1 MPVST
6 QHPKRL
12 SMNPG
17 FSLVFVLLIGAP
29 VAAVAQTT
37 GAVSGNVRDA
47 TTGKGIGL
55 ARVGVD
61 AGMSAA
67 TTDTAGAYRIRGV
80 QAGWHRVSVRFIGYR
95 GEIRDSVLIRAGATT
110 IVDFSLTPAPT
121 VLEPLVV
128 RAVDSVLDPFATGTT
143 QRITAANLR
152 ELPVSNLDEALALQ
166 AGAVGESYRGGRLGQ
181 QAFILDGLG
190 VKNQLDASTGP
201 LGVRLPPDILQEA
214 TLTTNA
220 FSARYGQALSG
231 LINVVTKDGGDQLRG
246 RVAYETDRPLGN
258 GWDYGLDRVLL
269 QADGPLVGKI
279 GFLVAL
285 DANGRLDADPVNAP
299 PSGLGF
305 DPRNSKPWLLPHNSG
320 ETYDFAGKL
329 TIPLNSRQTLRL
341 LGLRSIEQ
349 RLLYD
354 PIFKYDESFAPARR
368 VTGTLLSAHLQNT
381 LSLGQ
386 KSLIL
391 DARLGYFGRDFIRGA
406 LNRPADLKVGGFT
419 GSNFHFIGEDLARS
433 QDTLT
438 AAGIIPGFT
447 PPELSSQTPWGVPAF
462 FLGSAS
468 RGDIGWNHFR
478 ELRGQIDMTYG
489 AGQDVDLYF
498 GGQYAAQK
506 VETFQRV
513 SGFAPAGDEIPPPAA
528 SNFTPHLW
536 SAYLELQA
544 RLNDLAFT
552 MGVRG
557 EHFDGGSGLT
567 TSQVGNGRFGA
578 KTTLSPRIAVS
589 TILAG
594 ATLVASFGKFSQ
606 PPDFQYLVDA
616 AFDDT
621 TRTGRFRRGNPD
633 LGFERAT
640 QFEFNLRVRPSTTTA
655 LKIGIYGKRID
666 GMVASVPLGVNPDST
681 VFALTDY
688 GSVKGLEV
696 TTEREMRGGWGVRL
710 IYTLAKATA
719 TSTNAFGL
727 RQFTV
732 DPITHDTTIPARV
745 EFPLDYDRRHS
756 LTAIIQARINDRA
769 GPRILGVQPLE
780 GLEVASIVRYNS
792 GLPFSRTDATGD
804 TIIGPIN
811 DSRLPATSTL
821 DFLIRKPIRALGVG
835 SGIYLD
841 VRNALNRRN
850 LVAIRRDTGE
860 PELDEVGIQ
869 ALAAKAFQAHPEAIP
884 YESPRYR
891 AYADLNHDGYV
902 AGSDELMPL
911 YVSAAR
917 DFTQPL
923 FVYGQPRLVRLGV
936 EVLF

>member
-1 MPVST
+1 MHRT
-6 QHPKRL
+6 RL
-12 SMNPG
+12 I
-17 FSLVFVLLIGAP
+17 LLTTLALALPSILL
-29 VAAVAQTT
+29 AQTT
-37 GAVSGNVRDA
+37 GAIAGNVRDA
-47 TTGKGIGL
+47 TNGQGIAL

-61 AGMSAA
+61 NGYNAA
-67 TTDTAGAYRIRGV
+67 TTDTAGGYRIRGV
-80 QAGWHRVSVRFIGYR
+80 QAGWHRLTVRFIGYR

-110 IVDFSLTPAPT
+110 IVDFSLNPAPT
-121 VLEPLVV
+121 VLEPIVV
-128 RAVDSVLDPFATGTT
+128 VAVDSVLDPFATSTT

-152 ELPVSNLDEALALQ
+152 ELPVSNLDEALALS

-231 LINVVTKDGGDQLRG
+231 LINVVTKDGGEEIEG
-246 RVAYETDRPLGN
+246 RAAYETDRPLGN
-258 GWDYGLDRVLL
+258 GYDYGLDRLLL

-279 GFLVAL
+279 GFLAAF
-285 DANGRLDADPVNAP
+285 DANGRVDADPVNAP
-299 PSGLGF
+299 PSGLKL
-305 DPRNSKPWLLPHNSG
+305 DPRNARPWLLPHNSG

-354 PIFKYDESFAPARR
+354 PAFKYDEEFAPARR
-368 VTGTLLSAHLQNT
+368 VAGTLLSAHLQNT
-381 LSLGQ
+381 LSLGS
-386 KSLIL
+386 KTLIL
-391 DARLGYFGRDFIRGA
+391 DGRLGYFGRDFIRGS
-406 LNRPADLKVGGFT
+406 LTTPADLKVGGFT
-419 GSNFHFIGEDLARS
+419 GSNFHFIGEDIARS
-433 QDTLT
+433 QDTIA
-438 AAGIIPGFT
+438 AAGIIPGFA
-447 PPELSSQTPWGVPAF
+447 PPETSSQTPWGVPAF
-462 FLGSAS
+462 FLGGAS
-468 RGDIGWNHFR
+468 RGDLAWNHFR
-478 ELRGQIDMTYG
+478 ELRAQIDLTYG
-489 AGQDVDLYF
+489 AGQDLDLYF

-513 SGFAPAGDEIPPPAA
+513 SGFVPVGGTVPPVTA

-536 SAYLELQA
+536 SAYFEAQA

-552 MGVRG
+552 MGIRG
-557 EHFDGGSGLT
+557 EHFDGGSKLT
-567 TSQVGNGRFGA
+567 TSPVGKGRFGA

-640 QFEFNLRVRPSTTTA
+640 QFEFNLRIRPSSVTA
-655 LKIGIYGKRID
+655 LKIGVYGKRID
-666 GMVASVPLGVNPDST
+666 GMVASVPLGVDPDST

-688 GSVKGLEV
+688 GSVRGLEV
-696 TTEREMRGGWGVRL
+696 TTEREMRGGWGVRV

-727 RQFTV
+727 RQFKV
-732 DPITHDTTIPARV
+732 DPITHDTTFPARV

-756 LTAIIQARINDRA
+756 LTAILQARVNDRA

-780 GLEVASIVRYNS
+780 GLEVASIIRYNS
-792 GLPFSRTDATGD
+792 GLPFSRTDVTGD
-804 TIIGPIN
+804 TIIGVPN
-811 DSRLPATSTL
+811 DSRLPSTSTV

-835 SGIYLD
+835 SGLYLD
-841 VRNALNRRN
+841 VRNMLNRRN
-850 LVAIRRDTGE
+850 LVAIRRDTGK
-860 PELDEVGIQ
+860 PGLDELGIQ
-869 ALAAKAFQAHPEAIP
+869 TLAADAYAAHPEAIP

-891 AYADLNHDGYV
+891 AYADLDHDGYV
-902 AGSDELMPL
+902 AGPSELMPM
-911 YVSAAR
+911 YVAAAR

-923 FVYGQPRLVRLGV
+923 FVYGQPRLIRLGV